1 MRAEAEQQLVW
12 AKQKENGNQEESGSE
27 VDTVPEVSYLWSRAD
42 SCWEPEEE
50 EWPPQ
55 KQHPLHGSTWV
66 ESRGCRVAP
75 AYPEYS

>member
-27 VDTVPEVSYLWSRAD
+27 VDTVPEVSHLWSRAD

-50 EWPPQ
+50 VIRDPT
-55 KQHPLHGSTWV
+55 HHLFHS
-66 ESRGCRVAP
+66 S
-75 AYPEYS
+75 